1 MANKTAK
8 MVLYIEPDKLADF
21 KAAAALENKTMN
33 ALVSELIQNKNDD
46 MRTKIDAFRKL
57 QAE

>member
-33 ALVSELIQNKNDD
+33 ALISELIESKNEN
-46 MRTKIDAFRKL
+46 MRAKINAFRKL